1 MLRRIAFAVVVL
13 AVIYSA
19 FLGMTYRAM
28 TQPPEEF
35 GRYMKSLPPFAM
47 YAMPFPPMWN
57 WARAGTLAVGDMA
70 PDFELP
76 KHDKSGHVRLSD
88 FRGKRPVVLMFGS
101 YT

>member
-1 MLRRIAFAVVVL
+1 MLRRFVL
-13 AVIYSA
+13 ATVTLAAVYAA

-35 GRYMKSLPPFAM
+35 GRYMKRLPPFAM

-57 WARAGTLAVGDMA
+57 RARAGTLAIGDMA

-76 KHDKSGHVRLSD
+76 KHDKSGRVRLSE
-88 FRGKRPVVLMFGS
+88 FRGKRPVVLLFGS